1 MPQFMNLKTFIPK
14 IEFIIYI
21 KIVVISLLL
30 FSCNSTKGTS
40 KNCDNVYYVDPQ
52 IGGVAPFLQPTR
64 TRIHL
69 PNSMVRMY
77 PERKDYRDD
86 QITSFPLTTR
96 KHRSDLLFNIMP
108 VSGAVNEADKPI
120 SAWDQELEIAH
131 PYYYSTWLEDYNIV
145 TEFTPAAQA
154 GIFKFTYQNKDTR
167 KLFLSDLTGD
177 DWQLNENGALTG
189 TESFEGMLGYVYAV
203 TDKKGVLTSI
213 ETTENTLNSWMTWKD
228 SNINQVQFKYGI
240 SFISSEQA
248 KKNLEREIPDFNF
261 DNVKE
266 KAREKWSIVLD
277 QIEVE
282 GGSEAYKRTFYTA
295 LYRSYERM
303 INISEDGS
311 YYSNY
316 DQKIH
321 EGEQDFYADDWV
333 WDTFLALHP
342 LRYILQPDVES
353 DMMASYVRMYEQSGW
368 LPQFPQIHGDA
379 PPMNGFHSTI
389 MLLDAYRKGVDN
401 FDVDTA
407 FEAMKKNALEGTMIP
422 WKMGAHAPL
431 DKLALE
437 LGYFPALYPGE
448 EEREPRVHDFE
459 KRQAVAVTL
468 AQGYDDWAL
477 AEFAKE
483 LGKKEDYKYFSKTA
497 QNYKNLYWKEK
508 GFFMP
513 KDAKGNW
520 IDIDP
525 KFDGGMGGRDY
536 YDENNGWTY
545 LWNVQQD
552 ILGLQELMGG
562 RKTFEERLDQMFRED
577 LGRSTYALNARF
589 PDFTGIVGQYSM
601 GNEPSFH
608 IPYLYNFTDSPWK
621 AQKKIRMLLNTWFK
635 DNIFGIPGDED
646 GGGMSAFVVFSA
658 MGFYPITPGIP
669 VYTIGSPLFSKI
681 SINQPNGKKFTIN
694 APNCNE
700 TNKYIQSATLN
711 GKELKGPWFTH
722 NDLVNGATITLEMGK
737 YPNKN
742 WGTDPS
748 LIPNDFKN

>member
-1 MPQFMNLKTFIPK
+1 MKSINKKQLTNC
-14 IEFIIYI
+14 I
-21 KIVVISLLL
+21 KIFLVSVFF
-30 FSCNSTKGTS
+30 FSCNSEKLVE
-40 KNCDNVYYVDPQ
+40 KKIDNVKYVDPQ

-77 PERKDYRDD
+77 PERDDYRDD

-108 VSGAVNEADKPI
+108 VSGDLPENEAPI

-131 PYYYSTWLEDYNIV
+131 PYYFSTWLEDYDITV
-145 TEFTPAAQA
+145 EFTPAAQA
-154 GIFKFTYQNKDTR
+154 GFFRFNYQNDETR
-167 KLFLSDLTGD
+167 KLYLRNLSGDNWLLNSDGSLTGS
-177 DWQLNENGALTG
+177 EI
-189 TESFEGMLGYVYAV
+189 FEGMKAYVYAKIDSLNI
-203 TDKKGVLTSI
+203 TSKGIIKRDTI
-213 ETTENTLNSWMTWKD
+213 NSWISWGNNKPKK
-228 SNINQVQFKYGI
+228 IQFKYGL
-240 SFISSEQA
+240 SFISVDQA
-248 KKNLEREIPDFNF
+248 KKNLEREIPDFDF
-261 DNVKE
+261 DKLKN
-266 KAREKWSIVLD
+266 KAYQAWSKVMN

-282 GGSEAYKRTFYTA
+282 GGTEAYKRTFYTA

-303 INISEDGS
+303 INITEDGK

-316 DQKIH
+316 DKKIH

-342 LRYILQPDVES
+342 LRYILQPEMES
-353 DMMASYVRMYEQSGW
+353 DMMASYVRMYVQSGW

-389 MLLDAYRKGVDN
+389 MLLDAYRKGVHN
-401 FDVDTA
+401 FDTEVA
-407 FEAMKKNALEGTMIP
+407 FQAMKKNAIEGSMIP
-422 WKMGAHAPL
+422 WSMGEHAPL

-437 LGYFPALYPGE
+437 LGYFPALHPGE
-448 EEREPRVHDFE
+448 KETDSKVHDFE
-459 KRQAVAVTL
+459 KRQAVVVTL

-483 LGKKEDYKYFSKTA
+483 LGKEDDYKYFSKTA

-681 SINQPNGKKFTIN
+681 SIKLPNGKKFTIN
-694 APNCNE
+694 ALNCNE

-722 NDLVNGATITLEMGK
+722 QDLINGATITLEMGK

-742 WGTDPS
+742 WGADQS
-748 LIPNDFKN
+748 LIPHNFKN

>member
-1 MPQFMNLKTFIPK
+1 MNLVFNKQLINCIQFL
-14 IEFIIYI
+14 
-21 KIVVISLLL
+21 VISFFF
-30 FSCNSTKGTS
+30 FSCSNPENRISE
-40 KNCDNVYYVDPQ
+40 NLDNVKYVDPQ

-108 VSGAVNEADKPI
+108 VSGNVNETKKPI
-120 SAWDQELEIAH
+120 SAWDQDLEIAH
-131 PYYYSTWLEDYNIV
+131 PHYYSTWLEDYNIT
-145 TEFTPAAQA
+145 TEFTPSAQA
-154 GIFKFTYQNKDTR
+154 GIFRFSYQSKNTR
-167 KLFLSDLTGD
+167 KLYLRDLSGD
-177 DWQLNENGALTG
+177 DWQLNDDGSITG
-189 TESFEGMLGYVYAV
+189 TESFEGMQAYVYAIINQKG
-203 TDKKGVLTSI
+203 TFSSTKFDDDKV
-213 ETTENTLNSWMTWKD
+213 NSWITFNDTNNVKP
-228 SNINQVQFKYGI
+228 VQFKYGL
-240 SFISSEQA
+240 SFISTEQA
-248 KKNLEREIPDFNF
+248 QKNLEREIPDFDFENI
-261 DNVKE
+261 KE
-266 KAREKWSIVLD
+266 KAHKRWSEVVN

-282 GGSEAYKRTFYTA
+282 GGTEAYKRTFYTA

-303 INISEDGS
+303 INITEDGK

-316 DQKIH
+316 DKKIH

-342 LRYILQPDVES
+342 LRYILQPEMES

-389 MLLDAYRKGVDN
+389 MLLDAHRKGVKN
-401 FDVDTA
+401 FDAEVA

-422 WKMGAHAPL
+422 WKMGAVAPL
-431 DKLALE
+431 DKLALK
-437 LGYFPALYPGE
+437 LGYFPGLHPGE
-448 EEREPRVHDFE
+448 KETEPRVHGFE
-459 KRQAVAVTL
+459 KRQSVAVTL

-477 AEFAKE
+477 AQFAKE
-483 LGKKEDYKYFSKTA
+483 LGKEDDYKYFSKTA
-497 QNYKNLYWKEK
+497 ENYKNLYWKEK

-513 KDAKGNW
+513 KDANGNW

-545 LWNVQQD
+545 LWNPQQD
-552 ILGLQELMGG
+552 ILGLQGLMGG
-562 RKTFEERLDQMFRED
+562 RKIFEERLDQLFRED

-681 SINQPNGKKFTIN
+681 SINLPNGKKFTIH
-694 APNCNE
+694 APNCNK
-700 TNKYIQSATLN
+700 TNKYIQAATLN

-722 NDLVNGATITLEMGK
+722 DDLIDGATITLHMGK

-742 WGTDPS
+742 WGKDFENIPS
-748 LIPNDFKN
+748 YFKK

>member
-1 MPQFMNLKTFIPK
+1 MNLKTFIPK

-21 KIVVISLLL
+21 KIVVISLLI

-40 KNCDNVYYVDPQ
+40 KNSDNVNYVDPQ

-203 TDKKGVLTSI
+203 TDKKGVFTSI
-213 ETTENTLNSWMTWKD
+213 ETTENILNSWITWND

-240 SFISSEQA
+240 SFISIEQA

-303 INISEDGS
+303 INITEDGT

-316 DQKIH
+316 DQKVH

-342 LRYILQPDVES
+342 LRYILQPDLES
-353 DMMASYVRMYEQSGW
+353 EMMASYVRMYEQSGW

-681 SINQPNGKKFTIN
+681 SINLPNGKKFTIN

-742 WGTDPS
+742 WGADPS

>member
-21 KIVVISLLL
+21 KIVVISLLI

-40 KNCDNVYYVDPQ
+40 KNSDNVNYVDPQ

-203 TDKKGVLTSI
+203 TDKKGVFTSI
-213 ETTENTLNSWMTWKD
+213 ETTENILNSWITWND

-240 SFISSEQA
+240 SFISIEQA

-303 INISEDGS
+303 INITEDGT

-316 DQKIH
+316 DQKVH

-342 LRYILQPDVES
+342 LRYILQPDLES
-353 DMMASYVRMYEQSGW
+353 EMMASYVRMYEQSGW

-681 SINQPNGKKFTIN
+681 SINLPNGKKFTIN

-742 WGTDPS
+742 WGADPS

>member
-1 MPQFMNLKTFIPK
+1 MKSINKKQLTNC
-14 IEFIIYI
+14 I
-21 KIVVISLLL
+21 KIFLVSVFF
-30 FSCNSTKGTS
+30 FSCNSEKLVE
-40 KNCDNVYYVDPQ
+40 KKIDNVKYVDPQ

-77 PERKDYRDD
+77 PERDDYRDD

-108 VSGAVNEADKPI
+108 VSGDLPENEAPI

-131 PYYYSTWLEDYNIV
+131 PYYFSTWLEDYDITV
-145 TEFTPAAQA
+145 EFTPAAQA
-154 GIFKFTYQNKDTR
+154 GFFRFNYQNDETR
-167 KLFLSDLTGD
+167 KLYLRNLSGDNWLLNSDGSLTGS
-177 DWQLNENGALTG
+177 EI
-189 TESFEGMLGYVYAV
+189 FEGMKAYVYAKIDSLNI
-203 TDKKGVLTSI
+203 TSKGIIKRDTI
-213 ETTENTLNSWMTWKD
+213 NSWISWGNNKPKK
-228 SNINQVQFKYGI
+228 IQFKYGL
-240 SFISSEQA
+240 SFISVDQA
-248 KKNLEREIPDFNF
+248 KKNLEREIPDFDF
-261 DNVKE
+261 DKLKN
-266 KAREKWSIVLD
+266 KAYQAWSKVMN

-282 GGSEAYKRTFYTA
+282 GGTEAYKRTFYTA

-303 INISEDGS
+303 INITEDGK

-316 DQKIH
+316 DKKIH

-342 LRYILQPDVES
+342 LRYILQPEMES

-389 MLLDAYRKGVDN
+389 MLLDAYRKGVHN
-401 FDVDTA
+401 FDTEVA
-407 FEAMKKNALEGTMIP
+407 FQAMKKNAIEGSMIP
-422 WKMGAHAPL
+422 WSMGEHAPL

-437 LGYFPALYPGE
+437 LGYFPALHPGE
-448 EEREPRVHDFE
+448 KETDSKVHDFE
-459 KRQAVAVTL
+459 KRQAVVVTL

-483 LGKKEDYKYFSKTA
+483 LGKEDDYKYFSKTA

-681 SINQPNGKKFTIN
+681 SIKLPNGKKFTIN
-694 APNCNE
+694 ALNCNE

-722 NDLVNGATITLEMGK
+722 QDLINGATITLEMGK

-742 WGTDPS
+742 WGADQS
-748 LIPNDFKN
+748 LIPHNFKN

>member
-1 MPQFMNLKTFIPK
+1 MTHKKKSLNYLSISTLVIFS
-14 IEFIIYI
+14 FIIA
-21 KIVVISLLL
+21 
-30 FSCNSTKGTS
+30 SCNTDDVK
-40 KNCDNVYYVDPQ
+40 KIKVDNVDYVDPQ

-77 PERKDYRDD
+77 PERDDYRDD

-108 VSGAVNEADKPI
+108 VSGDISETEKPI

-131 PYYYSTWLEDYNIV
+131 PYYYATWLEDYNIT

-154 GIFKFTYQNKDTR
+154 GFFQFTYQNKGSQ
-167 KLFLSDLTGD
+167 KLYLRDLSGD
-177 DWQLNENGALTG
+177 DWQLNKDGSLTG
-189 TESFEGMLGYVYAV
+189 TESFEGMKAYVYAITNV
-203 TDKKGVLTSI
+203 KGKLTTAKTTDNKFNFWLTFTDKKVQ
-213 ETTENTLNSWMTWKD
+213 K
-228 SNINQVQFKYGI
+228 VQFKYGL
-240 SFISSEQA
+240 SFISIAQA
-248 KKNLEREIPDFNF
+248 KKNLEREIPDFDF
-261 DNVKE
+261 EGLKG
-266 KAREKWSIVLD
+266 KAKNTWSQVMN

-282 GGSEAYKRTFYTA
+282 GGTEAYKRTFYTA

-303 INISEDGS
+303 INITEDGK
-311 YYSNY
+311 YYSGY
-316 DQKIH
+316 DNKIH
-321 EGEQDFYADDWV
+321 DDEQDFYADDWV

-342 LRYILQPDVES
+342 LRYILDPAMES
-353 DMMASYVRMYEQSGW
+353 DMMASYVRMYKQSGW

-389 MLLDAYRKGVDN
+389 MLLDAYKKGVTN
-401 FDVDTA
+401 FDTEKA
-407 FEAMKKNALEGTMIP
+407 FEAMKKNALEGTMVP
-422 WKMGAHAPL
+422 WKMGGVSPL
-431 DKLALE
+431 DKKALK
-437 LGYFPALYPGE
+437 LGYFPALRPGE
-448 EEREPRVHDFE
+448 KETEPRVHDFE

-477 AEFAKE
+477 AQFAKE
-483 LGKKEDYKYFSKTA
+483 LGKEEDYKYFSKTA

-513 KDAKGNW
+513 KHEDGKW

-536 YDENNGWTY
+536 YDENNGYTY

-552 ILGLQELMGG
+552 ILGLQKLMGG
-562 RKTFEERLDQMFRED
+562 RKTFEERLDQLFRED
-577 LGRSTYALNARF
+577 LGRTTYALNARF

-669 VYTIGSPLFSKI
+669 LYTIGSPLFSKI
-681 SINQPNGKKFTIN
+681 TINQPNGKKFTIN

-722 NDLVNGATITLEMGK
+722 NDLVNGGVLTLEMGK
-737 YPNKN
+737 YPNKT
-742 WGTDPS
+742 WGSNPNN
-748 LIPNDFKN
+748 IPDIFKN

>member
-1 MPQFMNLKTFIPK
+1 MKSINKKQLTNC
-14 IEFIIYI
+14 I
-21 KIVVISLLL
+21 KIFLVSVFF
-30 FSCNSTKGTS
+30 FSCNSEKLVE
-40 KNCDNVYYVDPQ
+40 KKIDNVKYVDPQ

-77 PERKDYRDD
+77 PERDDYRDD

-108 VSGAVNEADKPI
+108 VSGDLPENEAPI

-131 PYYYSTWLEDYNIV
+131 PYYFSTWLEDYDITV
-145 TEFTPAAQA
+145 EFTPAAQA
-154 GIFKFTYQNKDTR
+154 GFFRFNYQNDETR
-167 KLFLSDLTGD
+167 KLYLRNLSGDNWFLNSDGSLTGS
-177 DWQLNENGALTG
+177 EI
-189 TESFEGMLGYVYAV
+189 FEGMKAYVYAKIDSLNI
-203 TDKKGVLTSI
+203 TSKGIIKQDTI
-213 ETTENTLNSWMTWKD
+213 NSWISWGNNKPKK
-228 SNINQVQFKYGI
+228 IQFKYGL
-240 SFISSEQA
+240 SFISVDQA
-248 KKNLEREIPDFNF
+248 KKNLEREIPDFDF
-261 DNVKE
+261 DKLKN
-266 KAREKWSIVLD
+266 KAYQAWSKVMN

-282 GGSEAYKRTFYTA
+282 GGTEAYKRTFYTA

-303 INISEDGS
+303 INISEDGK

-316 DQKIH
+316 DKKIH

-342 LRYILQPDVES
+342 LRYILQPEMES

-389 MLLDAYRKGVDN
+389 MLLDAYRKGVQN
-401 FDVDTA
+401 FDTEVA
-407 FEAMKKNALEGTMIP
+407 FQAMKKNAIEGSMIP
-422 WKMGAHAPL
+422 WSMGEHAPL

-437 LGYFPALYPGE
+437 LGYFPALHPGE
-448 EEREPRVHDFE
+448 KETDSKVHDFE
-459 KRQAVAVTL
+459 KRQAVVVTL

-483 LGKKEDYKYFSKTA
+483 LGKEDDYKYFSKTA

-658 MGFYPITPGIP
+658 MGFYPITPGVP

-681 SINQPNGKKFTIN
+681 SIKLPNGKKFTIN

-722 NDLVNGATITLEMGK
+722 QDLINGATITLEMGK

-742 WGTDPS
+742 WGADQS
-748 LIPNDFKN
+748 LIPHNFKN

>member
-1 MPQFMNLKTFIPK
+1 MNLVFNKQLINCIQFL
-14 IEFIIYI
+14 
-21 KIVVISLLL
+21 VISFFF
-30 FSCNSTKGTS
+30 FSCSNPENRISE
-40 KNCDNVYYVDPQ
+40 NLDNVKYVDPQ

-108 VSGAVNEADKPI
+108 VSGNVNETKKPI
-120 SAWDQELEIAH
+120 SAWDQDLEIAH
-131 PYYYSTWLEDYNIV
+131 PHYYSTWLEDYNIT
-145 TEFTPAAQA
+145 TEFTPSAQA
-154 GIFKFTYQNKDTR
+154 GIFRFSYQNKNTR
-167 KLFLSDLTGD
+167 KLYLRDLSGD
-177 DWQLNENGALTG
+177 DWQLNDDGSITG
-189 TESFEGMLGYVYAV
+189 TESFEGMQAYVYAIINQKG
-203 TDKKGVLTSI
+203 TFSSTKFDNDKV
-213 ETTENTLNSWMTWKD
+213 NSWITFNDTNNVKP
-228 SNINQVQFKYGI
+228 VQFKYGL
-240 SFISSEQA
+240 SFISTEQA
-248 KKNLEREIPDFNF
+248 QKNLEREIPDFDFENI
-261 DNVKE
+261 KE
-266 KAREKWSIVLD
+266 KAHKRWSEVVN

-282 GGSEAYKRTFYTA
+282 GGTEAYKRTFYTA

-303 INISEDGS
+303 INITEDGK

-316 DQKIH
+316 DKKIH

-342 LRYILQPDVES
+342 LRYILQPEMES

-389 MLLDAYRKGVDN
+389 MLLDAHRKGVKN
-401 FDVDTA
+401 FDAEVA

-422 WKMGAHAPL
+422 WKMGAVAPL
-431 DKLALE
+431 DKLALK
-437 LGYFPALYPGE
+437 LGYFPGLHPGE
-448 EEREPRVHDFE
+448 KETEPRVHGFE
-459 KRQAVAVTL
+459 KRQSVAVTL

-477 AEFAKE
+477 AQFAKE
-483 LGKKEDYKYFSKTA
+483 LGKEDDYKYFSKTA
-497 QNYKNLYWKEK
+497 ENYKNLYWKEK

-513 KDAKGNW
+513 KDANGNW

-545 LWNVQQD
+545 LWNPQQD
-552 ILGLQELMGG
+552 ILGLQGLMGG
-562 RKTFEERLDQMFRED
+562 RKIFEERLDQLFRED

-681 SINQPNGKKFTIN
+681 SINLPNGKKFTIH
-694 APNCNE
+694 APNCNK
-700 TNKYIQSATLN
+700 TNKYIQAATLN

-722 NDLVNGATITLEMGK
+722 DDLIDGATITLQMGK

-742 WGTDPS
+742 WGKDYENIPS
-748 LIPNDFKN
+748 YFKK

>member
-1 MPQFMNLKTFIPK
+1 MNLVFNKQLINCIQFL
-14 IEFIIYI
+14 
-21 KIVVISLLL
+21 VISFFF
-30 FSCNSTKGTS
+30 FSCSNPENRISE
-40 KNCDNVYYVDPQ
+40 NLDNVKYVDPQ

-108 VSGAVNEADKPI
+108 VSGNVNETKKPI
-120 SAWDQELEIAH
+120 SAWDQDLEIAH
-131 PYYYSTWLEDYNIV
+131 PHYYSTWLEDYNIT
-145 TEFTPAAQA
+145 TEFTPSAQA
-154 GIFKFTYQNKDTR
+154 GIFRFSYQNKNTR
-167 KLFLSDLTGD
+167 KLYLRDLSGD
-177 DWQLNENGALTG
+177 DWQLNDDGSITG
-189 TESFEGMLGYVYAV
+189 TESFEGMQAYVYAIINQKG
-203 TDKKGVLTSI
+203 TFSSTKFDDDKV
-213 ETTENTLNSWMTWKD
+213 NSWITFNDTTNVKP
-228 SNINQVQFKYGI
+228 VQFKYGL
-240 SFISSEQA
+240 SFISTEQA
-248 KKNLEREIPDFNF
+248 QKNLEREIPDFDFENI
-261 DNVKE
+261 KE
-266 KAREKWSIVLD
+266 KAHKRWSEVVN

-282 GGSEAYKRTFYTA
+282 GGTEAYKRTFYTA

-303 INISEDGS
+303 INITEDGK

-316 DQKIH
+316 DKKIH

-342 LRYILQPDVES
+342 LRYILQPEMES

-389 MLLDAYRKGVDN
+389 MLLDAHRKGVKN
-401 FDVDTA
+401 FDAEVA

-422 WKMGAHAPL
+422 WKMGAVAPL
-431 DKLALE
+431 DKLALK
-437 LGYFPALYPGE
+437 LGYFPGLHPGE
-448 EEREPRVHDFE
+448 KETEPRVHGFE
-459 KRQAVAVTL
+459 KRQSVAVTL

-477 AEFAKE
+477 AQFAKE
-483 LGKKEDYKYFSKTA
+483 LGKEDDYKYFSKTA
-497 QNYKNLYWKEK
+497 ENYKNLYWKEK

-513 KDAKGNW
+513 KDANGNW

-545 LWNVQQD
+545 LWNPQQD
-552 ILGLQELMGG
+552 ILGLQGLMGG
-562 RKTFEERLDQMFRED
+562 RKIFEERLDQLFRED

-681 SINQPNGKKFTIN
+681 SINLPNGKKFTIH
-694 APNCNE
+694 APNCNK
-700 TNKYIQSATLN
+700 TNKYIQAATLN
-711 GKELKGPWFTH
+711 GRELKGPWFTH
-722 NDLVNGATITLEMGK
+722 DDLIDGATITLQMGK

-742 WGTDPS
+742 WGKDFENIPS
-748 LIPNDFKN
+748 YFKK

>member
-1 MPQFMNLKTFIPK
+1 MTLVFNKQLINC
-14 IEFIIYI
+14 I
-21 KIVVISLLL
+21 KFLVISFFF
-30 FSCNSTKGTS
+30 FSCSNSENRIS
-40 KNCDNVYYVDPQ
+40 ESLDNVKYVDPQ

-108 VSGAVNEADKPI
+108 VSGNVNETKKPI

-131 PYYYSTWLEDYNIV
+131 PHYYSTWLEDYDI
-145 TEFTPAAQA
+145 TAEFTPSAQA
-154 GIFKFTYQNKDTR
+154 GIFRFTYQNNDTR
-167 KLFLSDLTGD
+167 KLYLRGLSGT
-177 DWQLNENGALTG
+177 DWQLNDDGSLTG
-189 TESFEGMLGYVYAV
+189 TESFEGMQAYVYAIINQ
-203 TDKKGVLTSI
+203 KGTFSSTKFDDNKV
-213 ETTENTLNSWMTWKD
+213 NSWITFNDTTNVK
-228 SNINQVQFKYGI
+228 QVQFKYGL
-240 SFISSEQA
+240 SFISTEQA
-248 KKNLEREIPDFNF
+248 QKNLEREIPDFDF
-261 DNVKE
+261 EKVKE
-266 KAREKWSIVLD
+266 KAHKRWSEVVS

-282 GGSEAYKRTFYTA
+282 GGTEAYKRTFYTA

-303 INISEDGS
+303 INITEDGK

-316 DQKIH
+316 DKKIH

-333 WDTFLALHP
+333 WDTFLTLHP
-342 LRYILQPDVES
+342 LRYILQPEMES

-389 MLLDAYRKGVDN
+389 MLLDAYRKGVTN
-401 FDVDTA
+401 FDIEVA

-422 WKMGAHAPL
+422 WKMGGLSPL

-437 LGYFPALYPGE
+437 LGYFPALHPGE
-448 EEREPRVHDFE
+448 KETEPRVHDFE

-483 LGKKEDYKYFSKTA
+483 LGKEEDYKYFSRTA

-545 LWNVQQD
+545 LWNPQQD

-562 RKTFEERLDQMFRED
+562 RKIFEERLDQLFRED

-681 SINQPNGKKFTIN
+681 SINLPNGKKFTIN
-694 APNCNE
+694 APNCNK
-700 TNKYIQSATLN
+700 TNKYIQAATLN

-722 NDLVNGATITLEMGK
+722 DDLIDGATITLQMGK

-742 WGTDPS
+742 WGTDFENIPS
-748 LIPNDFKN
+748 YFKK

>member
-1 MPQFMNLKTFIPK
+1 MTKFNYISG
-14 IEFIIYI
+14 INYI
-21 KIVVISLLL
+21 KFLVIVLVF
-30 FSCNSTKGTS
+30 FSSNSVYTQD
-40 KNCDNVYYVDPQ
+40 KNIDNIKYVDPQ
-52 IGGVAPFLQPTR
+52 IGGVAPFLEPTR

-77 PERKDYRDD
+77 PDRKDYKDD
-86 QITSFPLTTR
+86 QIKSFPLTTR
-96 KHRSDLLFNIMP
+96 KHRSDPLFSLLP
-108 VSGAVNEADKPI
+108 VSGNVSEKVEPI

-131 PYYYSTWLEDYNIV
+131 PYYYSTWLEDFNV
-145 TEFTPAAQA
+145 TLEFSPGEKT
-154 GIFKFTYQNKDTR
+154 GFYRFNYGNKETR
-167 KLFLSDLTGD
+167 KLFLKNLNGVN
-177 DWQLNENGALTG
+177 WQLNDDGSIVG
-189 TESFEGMLGYVYAV
+189 TESFEGMNAYAYGV
-203 TDKKGVLTSI
+203 FDVKGEFTQEKINKDNV
-213 ETTENTLNSWMTWKD
+213 NSWMTWNNSELK
-228 SNINQVQFKYGI
+228 QVNFKYGI
-240 SFISSEQA
+240 SFISIEQA
-248 KKNLEREIPDFNF
+248 KNNLEKEIPNWDFEK
-261 DNVKE
+261 VKNN
-266 KAREKWSIVLD
+266 AIEKWSNVLN

-282 GGSEAYKRTFYTA
+282 GGTEAYRRSFYTA

-303 INISEDGS
+303 INITEDGK

-316 DQKIH
+316 DKKIH
-321 EGEQDFYADDWV
+321 KGEQDFYTDDWV

-342 LRYILQPDVES
+342 LRYILQPKMES

-389 MLLDAYRKGVDN
+389 MLLDAYRKGIHN
-401 FDVDTA
+401 FDAEVA
-407 FEAMKKNALEGTMIP
+407 FQAMKKNALEGSMIP
-422 WKMGAHAPL
+422 WTMGEHAPL
-431 DKLALE
+431 DKLALKI
-437 LGYFPALYPGE
+437 GYFPALHPGE
-448 EEREPRVHDFE
+448 KETDSKVHDFE

-483 LGKKEDYKYFSKTA
+483 LGKEDDYKYFSKTA

-552 ILGLQELMGG
+552 ILGLQKLMGG
-562 RKTFEERLDQMFRED
+562 RDAFEARLDQMFRED
-577 LGRSTYALNARF
+577 LGRSVYALNAKF
-589 PDFTGIVGQYSM
+589 PDFTGIVGQFSM

-646 GGGMSAFVVFSA
+646 GGGMSAFVVFSS

-681 SINQPNGKKFTIN
+681 KINLPNGKVFTIN

-700 TNKYIQSATLN
+700 TNKYIQKASLN
-711 GKELKGPWFTH
+711 GKTLDGLWFTH
-722 NDLVNGATITLEMGK
+722 EDLVNGGTLELEMGS
-737 YPNKN
+737 YPNKT
-742 WGTDPS
+742 WGAS
-748 LIPNDFKN
+748 EENIPKIFKTSN

>member
-1 MPQFMNLKTFIPK
+1 MKRKKNHFNSILLNSLAIFI
-14 IEFIIYI
+14 FIVTSCSTNQTI
-21 KIVVISLLL
+21 KI
-30 FSCNSTKGTS
+30 
-40 KNCDNVYYVDPQ
+40 DNVQYVDPQ

-77 PERKDYRDD
+77 PERDDYRDD

-96 KHRSDLLFNIMP
+96 KHRSDLLFNILP
-108 VSGAVNEADKPI
+108 VSGDILENEMPI

-131 PYYYSTWLEDYNIV
+131 PYYYSTWLEDYNII
-145 TEFTPAAQA
+145 TEFTPATQS
-154 GIFKFTYQNKDTR
+154 GIFRFTYQNNDTR
-167 KLFLSDLTGD
+167 KLYLSDLSGD
-177 DWQLNENGALTG
+177 DWQLNADGSLTG
-189 TESFEGMLGYVYAV
+189 TESFEGMKAFVYAKMD
-203 TDKKGVLTSI
+203 TIGTF
-213 ETTENTLNSWMTWKD
+213 TTAKLEDEKINSWISWSDK
-228 SNINQVQFKYGI
+228 NIKQVQFKYGL
-240 SFISSEQA
+240 SFISIAQA
-248 KKNLEREIPDFNF
+248 KKNLEGEIPDFDFENI
-261 DNVKE
+261 KS
-266 KAREKWSIVLD
+266 KAHESWSKIMN

-282 GGSEAYKRTFYTA
+282 GGTEAYKRTFYTA

-303 INISEDGS
+303 INITEDGR
-311 YYSNY
+311 YYSGYNN
-316 DQKIH
+316 QIH
-321 EGEQDFYADDWV
+321 EDEQDFYADDWV

-342 LRYILQPDVES
+342 LRYILQPEMES

-379 PPMNGFHSTI
+379 RPMNGFHSTI
-389 MLLDAYRKGVDN
+389 MLLDAYRKGVTN
-401 FDVDTA
+401 FDAEKA
-407 FEAMKKNALEGTMIP
+407 FEAMKKNALEGSMIP
-422 WKMGAHAPL
+422 WTMGKHAPL
-431 DKLALE
+431 DKLALK
-437 LGYFPALYPGE
+437 LGYFPALHPGE
-448 EEREPRVHDFE
+448 KETDSKVDDFE

-497 QNYKNLYWKEK
+497 KNYKNLYWKEK

-513 KDAKGNW
+513 KDANGNW

-562 RKTFEERLDQMFRED
+562 RKTFEERLDQLFRED

-621 AQKKIRMLLNTWFK
+621 TQKKIRMLLNTWFK

-681 SINQPNGKKFTIN
+681 SINLPNGKKFTIN
-694 APNCNE
+694 APNCNQ

-722 NDLVNGATITLEMGK
+722 EDLINGAIINLEMGK

-742 WGTDPS
+742 WGADAS
-748 LIPNDFKN
+748 YIPENFKN

>member
-1 MPQFMNLKTFIPK
+1 MNLVFNKQLINCIQFL
-14 IEFIIYI
+14 
-21 KIVVISLLL
+21 VISFFF
-30 FSCNSTKGTS
+30 FSCSNPENRISE
-40 KNCDNVYYVDPQ
+40 NLDNVKYVDPQ

-108 VSGAVNEADKPI
+108 VSGNVNETKKPI
-120 SAWDQELEIAH
+120 SAWDQDLEIAH
-131 PYYYSTWLEDYNIV
+131 PHYYSTWLEDYNIT
-145 TEFTPAAQA
+145 TEFTPSAQA
-154 GIFKFTYQNKDTR
+154 GIFRFSYQNKNTR
-167 KLFLSDLTGD
+167 KLYLRDLSGD
-177 DWQLNENGALTG
+177 DWQLNDDGSITG
-189 TESFEGMLGYVYAV
+189 TESFEGMQAYVYAIINQKG
-203 TDKKGVLTSI
+203 TFSSTKFDDDKV
-213 ETTENTLNSWMTWKD
+213 NSWITFNDTTNVKP
-228 SNINQVQFKYGI
+228 VQFKYGL
-240 SFISSEQA
+240 SFISTEQA
-248 KKNLEREIPDFNF
+248 QKNLEREIPDFDFENI
-261 DNVKE
+261 KE
-266 KAREKWSIVLD
+266 KAHKRWSEVVN

-282 GGSEAYKRTFYTA
+282 GGTEAYKRTFYTA

-303 INISEDGS
+303 INITEDGK

-316 DQKIH
+316 DKKIH

-342 LRYILQPDVES
+342 LRYILQPEMES

-389 MLLDAYRKGVDN
+389 MLLDAHRKGVKN
-401 FDVDTA
+401 FDAEVA

-422 WKMGAHAPL
+422 WKMGAVAPL
-431 DKLALE
+431 DKLALK
-437 LGYFPALYPGE
+437 LGYFPGLHPGE
-448 EEREPRVHDFE
+448 KETEPRVHGFE
-459 KRQAVAVTL
+459 KRQSVAVTL

-477 AEFAKE
+477 AQFAKE
-483 LGKKEDYKYFSKTA
+483 LGKEDDYKYFSKTA
-497 QNYKNLYWKEK
+497 ENYKNLYWKEK

-513 KDAKGNW
+513 KDANGNW

-545 LWNVQQD
+545 LWNPQQD
-552 ILGLQELMGG
+552 ILGLQGLMGG
-562 RKTFEERLDQMFRED
+562 RKIFEERLDQLFRED

-681 SINQPNGKKFTIN
+681 SINLPNGKKFTIH
-694 APNCNE
+694 APNCNK
-700 TNKYIQSATLN
+700 TNKYIQAATLN
-711 GKELKGPWFTH
+711 GEELKGPWFTH
-722 NDLVNGATITLEMGK
+722 DDLIDGATITLQMGK

-742 WGTDPS
+742 WGKDFENIPS
-748 LIPNDFKN
+748 YFKK

>member
-1 MPQFMNLKTFIPK
+1 MNLVFNKQLINCIQFL
-14 IEFIIYI
+14 
-21 KIVVISLLL
+21 VISFFF
-30 FSCNSTKGTS
+30 FSCSNPENRISE
-40 KNCDNVYYVDPQ
+40 NLDNVKYVDPQ

-108 VSGAVNEADKPI
+108 VSGNVNETKKPI
-120 SAWDQELEIAH
+120 SAWDQDLEIAH
-131 PYYYSTWLEDYNIV
+131 PHYYSTWLEDYNIT
-145 TEFTPAAQA
+145 TEFTPSAQA
-154 GIFKFTYQNKDTR
+154 GIFRFSYQNKNTR
-167 KLFLSDLTGD
+167 KLYLRDLSGD
-177 DWQLNENGALTG
+177 DWQLNDDGSITG
-189 TESFEGMLGYVYAV
+189 TESFEGMQAYVYAIINQKG
-203 TDKKGVLTSI
+203 TFSSTKFDNDKV
-213 ETTENTLNSWMTWKD
+213 NSWITFNDTNNVKP
-228 SNINQVQFKYGI
+228 VQFKYGL
-240 SFISSEQA
+240 SFISTEQA
-248 KKNLEREIPDFNF
+248 QKNLEREIPDFDFENI
-261 DNVKE
+261 KE
-266 KAREKWSIVLD
+266 KAHKRWSEVVN

-282 GGSEAYKRTFYTA
+282 GGTEAYKRTFYTA

-303 INISEDGS
+303 INITEDGK

-316 DQKIH
+316 DKKIH

-342 LRYILQPDVES
+342 LRYILQPEMES

-389 MLLDAYRKGVDN
+389 MLLDAHRKGVKN
-401 FDVDTA
+401 FDAEVA

-422 WKMGAHAPL
+422 WKMGAVAPL
-431 DKLALE
+431 DKLALK
-437 LGYFPALYPGE
+437 LGYFPGLHPGE
-448 EEREPRVHDFE
+448 KETEPRVHGFE
-459 KRQAVAVTL
+459 KRQSVAVTL

-477 AEFAKE
+477 AQFAKE
-483 LGKKEDYKYFSKTA
+483 LGKEDDYKYFSKTA
-497 QNYKNLYWKEK
+497 ENYKNLYWKEK

-513 KDAKGNW
+513 KDANGNW

-545 LWNVQQD
+545 LWNPQQD
-552 ILGLQELMGG
+552 ILGLQGLMGG
-562 RKTFEERLDQMFRED
+562 RKIFEERLDQLFRED

-681 SINQPNGKKFTIN
+681 SINLPNGKKFTIH
-694 APNCNE
+694 APNCNK
-700 TNKYIQSATLN
+700 TNKYIQAATLN

-722 NDLVNGATITLEMGK
+722 DDLIDGATITLQMGK

-742 WGTDPS
+742 WGKDFENIPS
-748 LIPNDFKN
+748 YFKK

>member
-14 IEFIIYI
+14 IECIIYI

-40 KNCDNVYYVDPQ
+40 KNSDNVNYVDPQ

-189 TESFEGMLGYVYAV
+189 TESFEGMIGYVYAV
-203 TDKKGVLTSI
+203 TDKKGVFTSI
-213 ETTENTLNSWMTWKD
+213 ETTENILNSWITWND

-240 SFISSEQA
+240 SFISIEQA

-303 INISEDGS
+303 INISEDGT

-389 MLLDAYRKGVDN
+389 MLLDAYRKGVTN

-562 RKTFEERLDQMFRED
+562 RKTFEARLDQMFRED

-742 WGTDPS
+742 WGADPS